1 MFFVGDPSIVSTRR
15 GPGIP
20 KLFIVRDLSLDSLR
34 TSGFLP
40 VGYILSLA
48 QRATREENGTALF
61 STGKSHVRAGRIL
74 RLSAKKVGEKG
85 EGGERDSFYP
95 GPSLFPSKLSGPG
108 RTTLVSRLS
117 LDREK
122 NVSATAAG

>member
-1 MFFVGDPSIVSTRR
+1 MFNFLILLTVSFVGDLSIVSTRR

-61 STGKSHVRAGRIL
+61 STGKSHVRAGKIL
-74 RLSAKKVGEKG
+74 RLSAKKDRGWVRRGGRGE
-85 EGGERDSFYP
+85 
-95 GPSLFPSKLSGPG
+95 LVLSGAESLSFEAL
-108 RTTLVSRLS
+108 RTRQDYSSFEVIPR
-117 LDREK
+117 
-122 NVSATAAG
+122 

>member
-1 MFFVGDPSIVSTRR
+1 MFNFLILLTVSFVGDLSIVSTRR

-74 RLSAKKVGEKG
+74 RLSAKKDRGWVRRG
-85 EGGERDSFYP
+85 EGGTRSIRGRVSFLR
-95 GPSLFPSKLSGPG
+95 SSQ
-108 RTTLVSRLS
+108 
-117 LDREK
+117 
-122 NVSATAAG
+122 NQAGLL